1 MKEREGQGMKRRAI
15 DPSRVDLAALIE
27 RATELHGHLGPYL
40 VAGIRMGLL
49 ALDLLESPGYFG
61 IEAQSETGTTPP
73 ISCLT
78 DGIQIGS
85 GCTTGKGNLR
95 VVAGGRARARFV
107 TADGRTAT
115 IALRPEAEEAFRW
128 GGERAASERASLAPI
143 AELFTWGT
151 DLSLGQSAVEEGNL
165 PREETSDGQR
175 SPARPPHAPPL

>member
-1 MKEREGQGMKRRAI
+1 VKGHEGQGMRRRTV

-27 RATELHGHLGPYL
+27 RGTELHGHLGPYL

-61 IEAQSETGTTPP
+61 IEAESETGTVPP

-107 TADGRTAT
+107 TTDGRTAT
-115 IALRPEAEEAFRW
+115 ITLRPEAEEAFRS
-128 GGERAASERASLAPI
+128 GDERSASERVSLAPI
-143 AELFTWGT
+143 AELFTCGV
-151 DLSLGQSAVEEGNL
+151 DLSLGRSAVEEEGL
-165 PREETSDGQR
+165 PREGFSDGRR
-175 SPARPPHAPPL
+175 SPARLPHAPPL